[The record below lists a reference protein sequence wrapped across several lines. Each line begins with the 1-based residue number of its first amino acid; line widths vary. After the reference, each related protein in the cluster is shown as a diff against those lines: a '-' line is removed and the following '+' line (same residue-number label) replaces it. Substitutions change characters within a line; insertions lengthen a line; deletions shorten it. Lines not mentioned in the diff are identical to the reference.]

1 MCGISGYLTY
11 TNKVKDYSVKNTLNL
26 MKRRGP
32 DNQSYFKHKKFNKE
46 VGLLHSRLNII
57 DLNSR
62 SNQPFYFDDFVLI
75 FNGEIYNFIE
85 IRRKLI
91 KKNYAFNTASD
102 TEVLLKSYIEWG
114 EDCVNHFIGMW
125 AFAIWDGKN
134 KKLFIS
140 RDNFGEKPLYY
151 TQNEN
156 GFYFGSEIKFVK
168 SLCDSKF
175 KIKNEKIKNFL
186 FYGYKSIYKNN
197 TTFYENI
204 FLLENATNLTID
216 LDLKIKKK
224 KYWKPKLNINKSITE
239 QDAAEQTKNLL
250 IKSMEYRMR
259 SNVPVAF
266 CLSGGIDSGYLF
278 SIASKILDNRTN
290 SFSIIDTDPRYNE
303 RKNIDL
309 ISSRTEDK
317 NTKIY
322 IKNKKKFFFERI
334 NEITRYQDSP
344 ISSISY
350 YVHSYLSENISK
362 KKFRVAI
369 SGTGADELFTGYYD
383 HFLLQLGTIHNSEF
397 YKKKLYEWKKF
408 IKPLI
413 RNKFGKQDDIYI
425 KNPNDRTL
433 VYDINFNLKPYIYG
447 KKKNISEKKYCN
459 ELLRNR
465 MMNEL
470 FHEVVPC
477 ILKEDDHNSMYY
489 SIENRSP
496 YLDKDLYNFV
506 LTIPPEMLIANGYQ
520 KKILRDASKNIL
532 PDKIRLDRLK
542 KGFNASIS
550 SIIDLKAKK
559 NIDYIFNNKSLINEF
574 VNLAKLKESINFS
587 NIPNHHSKLIF
598 NILTTEAFL
607 KSN

>member
-11 TNKVKDYSVKNTLNL
+11 PNKVKDYLVKNTLNL

-32 DNQSYFKHKKFNKE
+32 DNQSYFKQKKFNKE

-62 SNQPFYFDDFVLI
+62 SNQPYYFKDFVLT

-85 IRRKLI
+85 IRKQLI
-91 KKNYAFNTASD
+91 KKNYSFKTASD

-125 AFAIWDGKN
+125 AFAIWDEKN

-168 SLCDSKF
+168 SLCNLKCNLNND
-175 KIKNEKIKNFL
+175 KIKNFL
-186 FYGYKSIYKNN
+186 FYGYKSIYKNK
-197 TTFYENI
+197 TTFYKNI
-204 FLLENATNLTID
+204 YLLENATNLTVD
-216 LDLKIKKK
+216 LNLKIKKK
-224 KYWKPKLNINKSITE
+224 RYWKPKLNINKFITE
-239 QDAAEQTKNLL
+239 KDAAEQTRALL
-250 IKSMEYRMR
+250 TKSMEYRMR

-278 SIASKILDNRTN
+278 SIASKILGNKTN
-290 SFSIIDTDPRYNE
+290 SFSIIDEDPRYDE
-303 RKNIDL
+303 TKNINL
-309 ISSRTEDK
+309 ITRQTNTK
-317 NTKIY
+317 NTKIN
-322 IKNKKKFFFERI
+322 IKNKKQFFYERI
-334 NEITRYQDSP
+334 NEITGYQDSP

-350 YVHSYLSENISK
+350 YVHSYLSESISK
-362 KKFRVAI
+362 NKFRVAI

-383 HFLLQLGTIHNSEF
+383 HFLLQLGTIHNSKF
-397 YKKKLYEWKKF
+397 YKKKLKEWKKF
-408 IKPLI
+408 IKPII
-413 RNKFGKQDDIYI
+413 RNKFGRQDDIYI

-433 VYDINFNLKPYIYG
+433 AYDINFNLKPFING
-447 KKKNISEKKYCN
+447 KRRDITEKKYCN

-477 ILKEDDHNSMYY
+477 ILKEDDHNSMYH

-496 YLDKDLYNFV
+496 YLDKDLYNFA
-506 LTIPPEMLIANGYQ
+506 LTIPPEMLIADGYQ

-532 PDKIRLDRLK
+532 PDRIRLDRHK

-550 SIIDLKAKK
+550 SIIDLKDKK
-559 NIDYIFNNKSLINEF
+559 NINYIFNDKSLINEF
-574 VNLAKLKESINFS
+574 INLKKLKDSINFN
-587 NIPNHHSKLIF
+587 NIPNHYSKFIF
-598 NILTTEAFL
+598 NIVTTEAFL

>member
-26 MKRRGP
+26 MRRRGP
-32 DNQSYFKHKKFNKE
+32 DNQSYFKQKKFNKE

-62 SNQPFYFDDFVLI
+62 SNQPFYFDDFVLT

-186 FYGYKSIYKNN
+186 FYGYRSMHKNN

-216 LDLKIKKK
+216 LNLKIKKK

-250 IKSMEYRMR
+250 TKSMEYRMR

-309 ISSRTEDK
+309 ISSRTKTK
-317 NTKIY
+317 NIKIN

-334 NEITRYQDSP
+334 NQITRYQDSP

-383 HFLLQLGTIHNSEF
+383 HFLLQLGTIHNSKF

-433 VYDINFNLKPYIYG
+433 AYDINFNLKPYIYG
-447 KKKNISEKKYCN
+447 KKKI
-459 ELLRNR
+459 
-465 MMNEL
+465 
-470 FHEVVPC
+470 FP
-477 ILKEDDHNSMYY
+477 
-489 SIENRSP
+489 
-496 YLDKDLYNFV
+496 
-506 LTIPPEMLIANGYQ
+506 
-520 KKILRDASKNIL
+520 
-532 PDKIRLDRLK
+532 
-542 KGFNASIS
+542 
-550 SIIDLKAKK
+550 KK
-559 NIDYIFNNKSLINEF
+559 NIVMNY
-574 VNLAKLKESINFS
+574 
-587 NIPNHHSKLIF
+587 
-598 NILTTEAFL
+598 
-607 KSN
+607 